1 MRVGW
6 MAESLCFFYAAQA
19 ESDDGLAWIYTLLRF
34 NVMKLVGISRRS
46 NYQSKDLAHTQ
57 KTGEEAAARH
67 DLAPVRR
74 IRNWW
79 MFFCLSQDRPQTRQY
94 ALCAT

>member
-1 MRVGW
+1 MRLVNENIKGV
-6 MAESLCFFYAAQA
+6 A

-57 KTGEEAAARH
+57 KTGEWEAAHLDLVLAAH
-67 DLAPVRR
+67 KCTFGFVFFGLAPGP
-74 IRNWW
+74 
-79 MFFCLSQDRPQTRQY
+79 MLSV
-94 ALCAT
+94 